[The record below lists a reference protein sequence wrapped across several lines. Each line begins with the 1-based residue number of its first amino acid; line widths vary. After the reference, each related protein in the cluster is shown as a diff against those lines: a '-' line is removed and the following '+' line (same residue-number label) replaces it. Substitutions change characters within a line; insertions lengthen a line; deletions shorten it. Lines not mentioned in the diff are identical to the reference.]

1 MGEGGVCVWEAW
13 NLSGELRMEKLEF
26 GDQHHDSGLGG
37 GVVAGEDSGSGV
49 VAGEL
54 RVEELRM
61 RSLSFRITDSKV
73 QKVISTEDVFQLKL
87 T

>member
-1 MGEGGVCVWEAW
+1 MAVGGHEAVVGEGGVCVWEAW

-37 GVVAGEDSGSGV
+37 
-49 VAGEL
+49 
-54 RVEELRM
+54 
-61 RSLSFRITDSKV
+61 SKV